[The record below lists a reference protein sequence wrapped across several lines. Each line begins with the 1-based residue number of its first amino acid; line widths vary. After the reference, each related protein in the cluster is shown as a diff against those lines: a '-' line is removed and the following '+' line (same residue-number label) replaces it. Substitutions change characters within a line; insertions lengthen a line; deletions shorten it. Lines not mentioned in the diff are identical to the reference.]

1 VDQFESYFI
10 EPGVHHNGNLVLGES
25 IGDFAGAHI
34 AYDAYLKSIEG
45 KPHPPV
51 VNGFTAEQRFF
62 LSWGQARGD
71 SIRIE
76 QQRLMVV
83 TDNHPV
89 AKYRVIGPLSN
100 MPEFQKA
107 FGCKEGDPMVRPAA
121 KSCRVW

>member
-1 VDQFESYFI
+1 MI
-10 EPGVHHNGNLVLGES
+10 
-25 IGDFAGAHI
+25 
-34 AYDAYLKSIEG
+34 
-45 KPHPPV
+45 
-51 VNGFTAEQRFF
+51 NGFTAEQRFF

-83 TDNHPV
+83 TDNHPI